1 MNCWSQLKCGAAG
14 TVLTAICC
22 FTPALALLLGAAGLS
37 AWLGWA
43 DYVLFPLL
51 AGFIGL
57 TAYAAYQMRREC
69 GAQDAPAEERADAQA
84 RQRAKQVTE

>member
-1 MNCWSQLKCGAAG
+1 MNCKSLMKCGAAG
-14 TVLTAICC
+14 SVIAAICC

-51 AGFIGL
+51 AVFLGL
-57 TAYAAYQMRREC
+57 TVYAYGQMRK
-69 GAQDAPAEERADAQA
+69 ERAQEAAHAGLRERSNDG
-84 RQRAKQVTE
+84 K